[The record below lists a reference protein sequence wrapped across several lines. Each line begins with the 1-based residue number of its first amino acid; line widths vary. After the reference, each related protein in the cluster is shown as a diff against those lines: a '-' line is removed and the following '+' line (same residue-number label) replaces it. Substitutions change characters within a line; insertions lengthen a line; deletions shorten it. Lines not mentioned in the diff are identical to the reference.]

1 MSVYYFFDSESGLP
15 FRYLTPTRWTSELPP
30 PYDTTMLPQHY
41 LEFATNDLQDT
52 TPRGRVNAFGNAKR
66 ALHFM
71 IDSLLHQYGL
81 FTHYKRSNF
90 PTKLRLLDEIG
101 ILPITLMRNLNV
113 ERNLLEHEYA
123 VPSRK
128 RVEEA
133 VDVAALIL
141 LATEKLSE
149 RIPNEM
155 VVGWR
160 SPSRHSVMRVDP
172 FRGEITLH
180 TLRAPGKYRRSK
192 GISYFSGSL
201 RNFLGSQ
208 LSEGIT
214 IAKTPWKTIK
224 LNRQSQS
231 EWQPIL
237 SLFVSNQRKGRLHTT
252 SVNAEAQELTMAVTI
267 PLPNIPGKTWSEF
280 LDEFVSKQADEID
293 SAGQSEQGNGGN
305 EEAQLSAAGDADK
318 PRA

>member
-1 MSVYYFFDSESGLP
+1 MSVYYFYDSASGLP
-15 FRYLTPTRWTSELPP
+15 FRYLTPTRWTGELPP

-41 LEFATNDLQDT
+41 LEFATDDLQDSS
-52 TPRGRVNAFGNAKR
+52 PRGRVNAFGNAKR

-90 PTKLRLLDEIG
+90 PTKLRLLDDIG
-101 ILPITLMRNLNV
+101 ILPITLMKNLNV
-113 ERNLLEHEYA
+113 ERNLLEHEYS

-160 SPSRHSVMRVDP
+160 NPSRHSVMRADP

-180 TLRAPGKYRRSK
+180 TLRAPGKYGRSH
-192 GISYFSGSL
+192 GVSHFTGSL
-201 RNFLGSQ
+201 RSFTGSK
-208 LSEGIT
+208 LSAGIS
-214 IAKTPWKTIK
+214 IAKQPWKTIT

-237 SLFVSNQRKGRLHTT
+237 ALFVSIQRKGRLHATT
-252 SVNAEAQELTMAVTI
+252 VDGGVLEMTMAVTI
-267 PLPNIPGKTWSEF
+267 PWPDIPGKTWSEL
-280 LDEFVSKQADEID
+280 LDEVASQRGDDIEA
-293 SAGQSEQGNGGN
+293 AGQGEGGDTSE
-305 EEAQLSAAGDADK
+305 EEAQQETGSDK
-318 PRA
+318 